1 MYVLQVEY
9 SGHGGK
15 VGPSPRIP
23 GPPGPPGFLG
33 PLQPLKPPGPQGPLG
48 PPVSQDPI
56 NHQDPRTAS
65 IVHSQIH
72 VPLYSTYL
80 LNNEN

>member
-23 GPPGPPGFLG
+23 GPPGP
-33 PLQPLKPPGPQGPLG
+33 LG
-48 PPVSQDPI
+48 PPVPQDPI